1 MDYDSKIMERLKRVE
16 LLPTFS
22 NIVGEVLNI
31 IDDPMSSASDIAKHM
46 DPSMVGE
53 VLRIAGSAY
62 FNTGG
67 LRKISSIEHAIA
79 MIGYEQLSHIVLQMP
94 FLTLAN
100 KDDKIFDA
108 KGFFNHSTLCGVLS
122 KTISSSALLGNPNEV
137 YISGIIHDVGIIL
150 IDRFFQDE
158 WKEIISLMENENKSR
173 LDAEREI
180 LSFDHGFLGAM
191 LLDIWH
197 IPKSITDG
205 VRYHHCPEKAEENKE
220 NVAATYLG
228 NLLSRQIDFKSDMD
242 SFINFMMSHRDFIE
256 KTTQFRRAFS
266 SSEEIEFFQMI
277 YNALKSTNN
286 LLKGTE
292 NGSED

>member
-1 MDYDSKIMERLKRVE
+1 MDYDDIIMEKLKKVD

-31 IDDPMSSASDIAKHM
+31 IDDPTSSASDIAKHM

-53 VLRIAGSAY
+53 VLRVAGSAY
-62 FNTGG
+62 FSTGG

-94 FLTLAN
+94 FLTLTD

-122 KTISSSALLGNPNEV
+122 KTISSSAFLGDPNEV
-137 YISGIIHDVGIIL
+137 YISGTIHDVGII
-150 IDRFFQDE
+150 IIYRFFQDE
-158 WKEIISLMENENKSR
+158 WKKIISLMENENKSR
-173 LDAEREI
+173 LDAERAI
-180 LSFDHGFLGAM
+180 FSFDHGFIGAM

-228 NLLSRQIDFKSDMD
+228 NLMSRQIGYKDDLD
-242 SFINFMMSHRDFIE
+242 SFINFMMSHRDFVKKI
-256 KTTQFRRAFS
+256 TQFGRVFS
-266 SSEEIEFFQMI
+266 SSEEIEFFQTI

-292 NGSED
+292 NVSED